1 MEQNTLKTILDAGK
15 LALIREF
22 FAWILVGY
30 LMYWIKVMDNEKTT
44 ILIETTKTQTELL
57 KQEKETDLKLLE
69 ITNQSVNKFH
79 EKNNPN
85 SND

>member
-1 MEQNTLKTILDAGK
+1 VEENTIKTILDARR
-15 LALIREF
+15 LALVREF

-57 KQEKETDLKLLE
+57 RQQKETDLKLLE
-69 ITNQSVNKFH
+69 ITNQSINKFH
-79 EKNNPN
+79 EKNS
-85 SND
+85 SNIDD